1 MIQVHELTRAITAVA
16 ILVFHMLPRFGLWVH
31 DSEVDTR

>member
-1 MIQVHELTRAITAVA
+1 MIKVHELTRAITAVA
-16 ILVFHMLPRFGLWVH
+16 ILVIHMFPRTGLWVH